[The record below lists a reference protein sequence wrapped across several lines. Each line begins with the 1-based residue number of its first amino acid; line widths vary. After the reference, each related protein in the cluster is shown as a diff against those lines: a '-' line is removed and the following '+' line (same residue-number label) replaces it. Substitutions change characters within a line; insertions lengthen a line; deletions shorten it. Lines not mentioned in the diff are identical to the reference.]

1 MFTPAYSMKERKDR
15 KRIMSVMRLDENDE
29 LFLQEL
35 ICERKKLG
43 TKKVGQI
50 KQSLKVNMGDVRRV
64 SCMEPQTTRA
74 SSKVQQICHD

>member
-1 MFTPAYSMKERKDR
+1 
-15 KRIMSVMRLDENDE
+15 MSVMRLDENDE